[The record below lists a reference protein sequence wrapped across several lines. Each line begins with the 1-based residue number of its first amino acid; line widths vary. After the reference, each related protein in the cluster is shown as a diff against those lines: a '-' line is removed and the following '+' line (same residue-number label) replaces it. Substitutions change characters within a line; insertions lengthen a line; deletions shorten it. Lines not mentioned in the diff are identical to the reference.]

1 MLQTA
6 GAWDPAVGIGVGVRF
21 GSTSPF
27 SGTPL
32 PEGADSAQQAIDEQL
47 QSPLDEMLEA
57 AVQTVDPDER
67 EDHYREISQVIS
79 DEAYGP
85 FGMAFSPA
93 QVVRNGIYGP
103 GLSIPIPALAV
114 NQQVLYDRVWVEDP

>member
-1 MLQTA
+1 EWQTMLQTA
-6 GAWDPAVGIGVGVRF
+6 GAWDPSVGLGVGVRF

-32 PEGADSAQQAIDEQL
+32 PEGADSAQHAIDEGL

-57 AVQTVDPDER
+57 AVGTVDLDER
-67 EDHYREISQVIS
+67 EQHYRDISQYIS

-85 FGMAFSPA
+85 FGMAVPGA
-93 QVVRNGIYGP
+93 TVAREGIYGP
-103 GLSIPIPALAV
+103 GLS
-114 NQQVLYDRVWVEDP
+114 